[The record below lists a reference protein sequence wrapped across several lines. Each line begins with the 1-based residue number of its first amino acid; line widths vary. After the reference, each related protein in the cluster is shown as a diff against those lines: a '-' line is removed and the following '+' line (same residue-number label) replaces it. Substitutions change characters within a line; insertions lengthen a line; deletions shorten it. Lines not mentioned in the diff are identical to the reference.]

1 MLPADRK
8 VAVIAI
14 HGVGKHATG
23 SSATGVADL
32 LVGMQG
38 RVAPPA
44 RLYSEFAIHESV
56 IPLPDASLFLALPKT
71 PPEPSFWRRLAHLFH
86 EQRGFFGDKTQFASW
101 FAPKKKAAARA
112 QVAQADIANEFTK
125 VQLQDY
131 EGDKQTNSFSAYR
144 LDGQRTAGGGHPP
157 ADVHVYDMHWSDLSR
172 PSNSVLRF
180 FMAFYQLL
188 LHIASLG
195 RAAIDQAALE
205 HIGRPDW
212 FLFQRFYTY
221 ASRILTL
228 IISNLLAVF
237 PVVALAP
244 LPYLLGTG
252 TAGQAV
258 ASAIIF

>member
-1 MLPADRK
+1 MPPADRK

-23 SSATGVADL
+23 SSATDVADL

-44 RLYSEFAIHESV
+44 RLYSDFSIHESV

-71 PPEPSFWRRLAHLFH
+71 PPEPSFWSRLVHIFH
-86 EQRGFFGDKTQFASW
+86 EHRGFFDDKNQFTSW
-101 FAPKKKAAARA
+101 FVPAKRVAVRA

-125 VQLQDY
+125 VLLQDY

-144 LDGQRTAGGGHPP
+144 LDGQRGAEGGHPP
-157 ADVHVYDMHWSDLSR
+157 TDVHVYDMHWSDLSR

-195 RAAIDQAALE
+195 RTAIDQAALE
-205 HIGRPDW
+205 HIG
-212 FLFQRFYTY
+212 Q
-221 ASRILTL
+221 
-228 IISNLLAVF
+228 
-237 PVVALAP
+237 
-244 LPYLLGTG
+244 
-252 TAGQAV
+252 
-258 ASAIIF
+258 